1 MSTGVVSVRLPDDLK
16 DRLDALSATTGRPA
30 AFYLREALS
39 EHLDDLEHAYGVVA
53 RAEAIRAGTRDTV
66 PLDGVLAELGISRA
80 DLDALPSEPVE

>member
-16 DRLDALSATTGRPA
+16 GRLDALSATTGRPA

-53 RAEAIRAGTRDTV
+53 RAEAIRAGARDTV
-66 PLDGVLAELGISRA
+66 PLDDVLTELGVTRA
-80 DLDALPSEPVE
+80 DLDAMPSEPVE